1 MSTPT
6 IDAAIV
12 QTPDASITSPQDK
25 LSAAIQAL
33 DAGFRLDI
41 QMQLASLSPAEIAD
55 LLESTPPR
63 LRLVILELVQNE
75 EEFSHILSQLDTDI
89 RTDMLQNMDI
99 SDLTTV
105 GHDLDTDDFVDILQE
120 LPDATSN
127 QVLAS
132 LDTRDRARVE
142 KMLSYPNDT
151 AGGIMN
157 TDTITV
163 RPHHQLKL
171 ILRYL
176 RRYDK
181 LPEMTDSLIVVNN
194 NDQYIGLLPIDQ
206 LLVNNPDTLVSDIME
221 TKQTTIECLLP
232 QREVA
237 QIFTRD
243 DLISAPVVDEN
254 GRLIGRITVDDVVD
268 TIIEDAD
275 QSLIGLSGIDVEQ
288 DTFAPIFKTVRSRG
302 LWLGVNLLTACL
314 AAAVISLFQ
323 ESIVQVVS
331 LAVLLPVVASMGGV
345 AGTQTLT
352 LVVRGMALNHVI
364 PANLRWVIG
373 RELLIGLLNGVMW
386 ATIIAVTVGLL
397 FQNVAFGVMTG
408 TAILITLLMAALAG
422 VTLPH
427 LLHKMNIDPA
437 IAGSVILTTVTDVTG
452 FLSFL
457 GLATFLFF

>member
-221 TKQTTIECLLP
+221 TKQ
-232 QREVA
+232 
-237 QIFTRD
+237 
-243 DLISAPVVDEN
+243 
-254 GRLIGRITVDDVVD
+254 
-268 TIIEDAD
+268 
-275 QSLIGLSGIDVEQ
+275 
-288 DTFAPIFKTVRSRG
+288 
-302 LWLGVNLLTACL
+302 
-314 AAAVISLFQ
+314 
-323 ESIVQVVS
+323 
-331 LAVLLPVVASMGGV
+331 
-345 AGTQTLT
+345 
-352 LVVRGMALNHVI
+352 NH
-364 PANLRWVIG
+364 
-373 RELLIGLLNGVMW
+373 
-386 ATIIAVTVGLL
+386 
-397 FQNVAFGVMTG
+397 
-408 TAILITLLMAALAG
+408 
-422 VTLPH
+422 H
-427 LLHKMNIDPA
+427 
-437 IAGSVILTTVTDVTG
+437 
-452 FLSFL
+452 
-457 GLATFLFF
+457 